1 MLIRPD
7 ACIAWTSEADS
18 IDGLEESLR
27 HWCSQTSMDEKI
39 LRQSS

>member
-18 IDGLEESLR
+18 IDGLEE
-27 HWCSQTSMDEKI
+27 DVYK
-39 LRQSS
+39 RQSQNIV